1 MTITLLN
8 LYNTAATQEWAMY
21 DNDAISDSEME
32 ESLVLALNK
41 AIIEIFSS
49 YEFPFRARTHV
60 IITVPRM
67 NEYDAPSGLIMKD
80 KNGEYTVKYNSAN
93 LKFIEDSSNLPC
105 RCGIPDGF
113 YLKNDKIVLYPT
125 PCERNVVTIDYY
137 TLVIGESADGED
149 RYALKA
155 SDDSLNVP
163 VYLEELA
170 KDAIITRTML
180 NSIASESDENYS
192 AYKKQADKA
201 YKLLVKYSKGVGLE
215 KKVLL

>member
-21 DNDAISDSEME
+21 DNDAVSDSEME

-60 IITVPRM
+60 IITVPHM

-80 KNGEYTVKYNSAN
+80 KNGEYVVKYNSAI
-93 LKFIEDSSNLPC
+93 LKFIEDPSNLSC
-105 RCGIPDGF
+105 RCGNPDGF

-137 TLVIGESADGED
+137 TLVIGESADGDD

-155 SDDSLNVP
+155 TDDSLNVP

-201 YKLLVKYSKGVGLE
+201 YKLLVKYSKGVGPE